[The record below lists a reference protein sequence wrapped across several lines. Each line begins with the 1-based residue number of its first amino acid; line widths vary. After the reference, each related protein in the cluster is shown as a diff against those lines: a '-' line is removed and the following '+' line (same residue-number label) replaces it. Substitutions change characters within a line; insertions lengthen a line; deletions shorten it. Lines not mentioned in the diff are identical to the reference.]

1 MNFRRLVQVVDT
13 HTAGEPTRLIT
24 GGIPH
29 VPGETMEAK
38 RQWLA
43 EHADGLRKFLLQEP
57 RGHADM
63 FGALLTAPAT
73 AEADLG
79 LIFLDGD
86 GYLRMCGHGTIGAA
100 AAACALG
107 WVDKQEM
114 TFDTPAGLVH
124 CRIHSGDGKARA
136 VTFRNVPSFY
146 LGEFTKD
153 GMKIHIAY
161 GGNLFALLGAEEVGL
176 PLGPEALPKLV
187 RLGLEVRDWANRRLR
202 LNHPGTGEALEVEL
216 VEFYEEGDPPKN
228 VVIFGQGQVDRS
240 PCGTGTC
247 AKMAFLHA
255 HGRLGVGDEYRYQ
268 GILGTEFK
276 GRIVAETRVGGRAA
290 VIPEVTGAAFITG
303 FGLLVLSEGDP
314 FPEGFRLFPS
324 GKGMDQ

>member
-1 MNFRRLVQVVDT
+1 
-13 HTAGEPTRLIT
+13 
-24 GGIPH
+24 
-29 VPGETMEAK
+29 
-38 RQWLA
+38 
-43 EHADGLRKFLLQEP
+43 
-57 RGHADM
+57 
-63 FGALLTAPAT
+63 
-73 AEADLG
+73 
-79 LIFLDGD
+79 
-86 GYLRMCGHGTIGAA
+86 MCSHGTIGAA

-124 CRIHSGDGKARA
+124 CRIHPGDG
-136 VTFRNVPSFY
+136 
-146 LGEFTKD
+146 GEFTKD

-228 VVIFGQGQVDRS
+228 VVIFGQG
-240 PCGTGTC
+240 